1 MPSIPHALNQL
12 REFHEAIHA
21 KAIAAGQ
28 FTTAEYCVPDGK
40 FDRTN
45 YRNHL
50 RAALIREEATELD
63 DELLAGDE
71 ASAMKEMCD
80 LLYVIYG
87 SAVTFGWSNQL
98 TAAFNRVHDNNM
110 AKVRHGEF
118 NKSGKLCKPA
128 NHPTVDLGDLIDAN

>member
-1 MPSIPHALNQL
+1 MPDMPHAIHQL
-12 REFHEAIHA
+12 REFHEAIYA
-21 KAIAAGQ
+21 KALASGLSAV
-28 FTTAEYCVPDGK
+28 ANYCAPDMH
-40 FDRTN
+40 FDCCN

-71 ASAMKEMCD
+71 AAAMKEMCD

-87 SAVTFGWSNQL
+87 SAVTFGWSNKL

-110 AKVRHGEF
+110 AKVRHGVF
-118 NKSGKLCKPA
+118 NKSGKLCKPD
-128 NHPTVDLGDLIDAN
+128 NHPTVDLGDLVDEQ

>member
-21 KAIAAGQ
+21 KAIAAGLS
-28 FTTAEYCVPDGK
+28 AVADYCAPDMH

-71 ASAMKEMCD
+71 AAAMKEMCD

-128 NHPTVDLGDLIDAN
+128 NHPTVDLGDLIDG